1 LNEEQQR
8 QQAALDFVVPD
19 FISPFP
25 FMMNPGL
32 EEANETAFKWAIHHF
47 ESIMNPEDF
56 QALFHRAG
64 LHYAAGGA
72 YPDAPISRLEFAI
85 EFLTWLYVLDD
96 ESLIQRCSS
105 EELVQMQIDIEVV
118 ILSPFPHDK
127 SLQDNLAKCVSN
139 ELGHF
144 EYAKDFVEKVVTQA
158 TKKNLLGAGMQ
169 TLATY
174 SYNIFASSSK
184 KNIFFYKA

>member
-1 LNEEQQR
+1 VQQR

-32 EEANETAFKWAIHHF
+32 EEANKTALKWAIHHF
-47 ESIMNPEDF
+47 ESIMSPENF
-56 QALFHRAG
+56 QASFYRAR

-72 YPDAPISRLEFAI
+72 YPHAPIPHLEFAI

-96 ESLIQRCSS
+96 ESLIQRCSL
-105 EELVQMQIDIEVV
+105 EELVQMQIDIQVV
-118 ILSPFPHDK
+118 IMSAFPQDN
-127 SLQDNLAKCVSN
+127 SLQDNLVKCVNN
-139 ELGHF
+139 ELGHIEF
-144 EYAKDFVEKVVTQA
+144 AKDFVEKVVTQA
-158 TKKNLLGAGMQ
+158 TMKHLLGAGMQ

-174 SYNIFASSSK
+174 SYKIFASSLK
-184 KNIFFYKA
+184 TNIVFYKA